1 MAFKISPK
9 FKVGDIKSK
18 SLDTAFLG
26 KYYKAVQQ
34 TLLKKTSVEQQ
45 TDYFFC
51 QNFSDGEPLL
61 VFGTASAA
69 HKKTFKEA
77 SKGNDGFDKNHVS
90 IGTCFV
96 ITEDN
101 KRILCLQPNTSL
113 GKAKKAPSLK
123 ILNKMRKQ
131 QMKQFEEIRWLDA
144 PLMVGV
150 DGEVEEVHTENEE
163 GTVSG
168 TNEGSTSS
176 DTSTSEPQPTSR
188 STGGGSSSQDSSDEG
203 STAMVPRDD
212 VVKRAQELQK
222 GIDKLKNDLMPRY
235 KEQQVTPRDGAFV
248 KALRK
253 AALIFL
259 TKLSQTDEKTQ
270 SEFASNKEYLD
281 VALPQ
286 WKDLESRLGNYK
298 ASKEMREELKASL
311 EKAVES
317 MNDMRKEI
325 KELLKRVNL
334 KTLS

>member
-61 VFGTASAA
+61 VFGTATAA

-77 SKGNDGFDKNHVS
+77 GKGNDGFDKNQVS

-96 ITEDN
+96 LTEDN

-131 QMKQFEEIRWLDA
+131 SMKQFEEIRWLDA
-144 PLMVGV
+144 PMMMGV
-150 DGEVEEVHTENEE
+150 DGEVEEVNTEDNKD
-163 GTVSG
+163 TVAG
-168 TNEGSTSS
+168 TSS
-176 DTSTSEPQPTSR
+176 SDQQPTPR
-188 STGGGSSSQDSSDEG
+188 SGGSSSSSTASSEDSN
-203 STAMVPRDD
+203 TAMVPRED

-222 GIDKLKNDLMPRY
+222 GIDMLKNDLMPRY

-270 SEFASNKEYLD
+270 SEFSSNKEYLD

-286 WKDLESRLGNYK
+286 WKELESRLGNYK
-298 ASKEMREELKASL
+298 ANKEMREELKATI